1 MLQAQPRD
9 GQDRHSWS
17 GARLGDAEF
26 RRLASF
32 IEGHCGIR
40 MPASK
45 RTMLEARLRKRL
57 RSLGLCSF
65 RDYCRLVLDEPGGGP
80 ERVHLLD
87 AITTNKTDFF
97 REPQHFELFV
107 RLVLPALLQGSGA
120 GVRRPLAVWSAGCST
135 GEEPYTLAMVL
146 QEVAEDLTGFRFG
159 ILATDISTSVLAV
172 ARRAIYTEQHVRP
185 VPEALRRKYLLRSR
199 DRSRALVRVV
209 PELRQVVRFRRLN
222 FMDRDYGLRRTMD
235 VIFCRNVMI
244 YFDRAT
250 QERLL
255 LRFCSHLAPGGYLF
269 LGHSESVN
277 GLRVPLR
284 QVAPTVYRH
293 EGTA

>member
-1 MLQAQPRD
+1 MLQAQPLD
-9 GQDRHSWS
+9 GHDRHSWS
-17 GARLGDAEF
+17 DAHLGDAEF

-32 IEGHCGIR
+32 IQGHCGIR

-45 RTMLEARLRKRL
+45 QTMLEARLRKRL
-57 RSLGLCSF
+57 RSLGLPSF
-65 RDYCRLVLDEPGGGP
+65 RDYCRLVLDDP
-80 ERVHLLD
+80 EGKSERLHLLD
-87 AITTNKTDFF
+87 AVTTNKTDFF
-97 REPQHFELFV
+97 REPQHFKLFV
-107 RLVLPALLQGSGA
+107 RQVLPDLLQQSGA

-146 QEVAEDLTGFRFG
+146 QEVAGDLPGFRFG

-172 ARRAIYTEQHVRP
+172 ARRAIYDEQHARP
-185 VPEALRRKYLLRSR
+185 VPEPLRKKYLLRSR
-199 DRSRALVRVV
+199 DRARALVRVV
-209 PELRQVVRFRRLN
+209 PELRQVVQFRRLN
-222 FMDRDYGLRRTMD
+222 FMDRDFGLRRALD

-255 LRFCSHLAPGGYLF
+255 LRFCSHLIPGGYLF

-277 GLRVPLR
+277 GLKVPLR
-284 QVAPTVYRH
+284 PVAPTVYRH
-293 EGTA
+293 EATA